1 MKVIRSFLASVV
13 LLLPFAP
20 TAQSAELVIG
30 EWTPVFKGIELSI
43 STNLPVVGAPIAR
56 RQVAYALR
64 IDLTDPDVEFFTTP
78 RIESNYVAGSREVAG
93 YTPTDFLVRNGLQ
106 AVINAGYF
114 SPGTYYSPPGTPMN
128 AHGLLVSQGDVVSS
142 TDSPTYAATLTF
154 NETNGPT
161 FIRSNLPPASN
172 DGVYT
177 AIAGNAA
184 ILVGGTNVGTQ
195 ILDLDPRTVAGIS
208 GDRRYLYFV
217 AIDGRQPGYSDG
229 ANMFEAAQW
238 LQAVG
243 AHDGINLDGGGSTTL
258 VFETSTGQPLRINR
272 SSAVADSG
280 NERTVGGHFG
290 IYAKPVPG
298 FINDVVAEPGINSA
312 KISFTTIQPAISEVH
327 YGTTEELGTSGG
339 TTAAEQSE
347 HSFTITGL
355 TPETGYYY
363 QITALSN
370 DVPQVSPLF
379 FFTTT
384 NLTSTNLVFD
394 FTNSWKYFY
403 TSLDVVNWKDTGFN
417 AASWASG
424 PGLLWVDTRATPTPE
439 VEPRNTEM
447 PQNIAAGFPFI
458 TYYFRT
464 HFEIEDLSRLSALLF
479 QGKIDDGAAFYLNGT
494 EIYRLRLPVG
504 ATYTTIANGFPCAG
518 DANCI
523 DEFKIPMASLPS
535 LKEGDNVLAVEVHN
549 YNARSNDITFGLA
562 VHQIN
567 SLQVVTPALLSIARV
582 EGGIEIKWDGAGG
595 MLQSAPAPDGP
606 WEDLQAYSGSQA
618 VIPLGEENRFYRLQ
632 R

>member
-1 MKVIRSFLASVV
+1 MKVIRSFLASVT
-13 LLLPFAP
+13 LLLSLAVSH
-20 TAQSAELVIG
+20 SAEPVIG
-30 EWTPVFKGIELSI
+30 EWKPVFKGIELSV
-43 STNLPVVGAPIAR
+43 STNLPGVGAPIPR
-56 RQVAYALR
+56 RQVTYALR
-64 IDLTDPDVEFFTTP
+64 VDLMDPDVEFFTTP
-78 RIESNYVAGSREVAG
+78 RIEFNYVEGDREVAG
-93 YTPTDFLVRNGLQ
+93 YTPTDFLARNDLQ
-106 AVINAGYF
+106 VVINGGYF
-114 SPGTYYSPPGTPMN
+114 SPGTYYSPPGTPMDVR
-128 AHGLLVSQGDVVSS
+128 GLIVSQGILVSP
-142 TDSPTYAATLTF
+142 TDSPEYAATLTF

-161 FIRSNLPPASN
+161 FIPSNWPPAST

-177 AIAGNAA
+177 AIAGNEA
-184 ILVGGTNVGTQ
+184 ILVGGTNVGTRF
-195 ILDLDPRTVAGIS
+195 DVEPRTVAGLS
-208 GDRRYLYFV
+208 EDRRYLFLV

-229 ANMFEAAQW
+229 AYLSEAAQW
-238 LQAVG
+238 LEALG

-280 NERTVGGHFG
+280 RERTVGGHFG

-312 KISFTTIQPAISEVH
+312 RISFTTIQPATSELH
-327 YGTTEELGTSGG
+327 YGVTEELGTPGG
-339 TTAAEQSE
+339 TASTEQTE

-355 TPETGYYY
+355 TSETGYYY

-394 FTNSWKYFY
+394 FTNSWSYFY
-403 TSLDVVNWKDTGFN
+403 TSLNGVNWKDSSFVDT
-417 AASWASG
+417 SWASG
-424 PGLLWVDTRATPTPE
+424 PGLLWVDTRSTPTPD
-439 VEPRNTEM
+439 VEPRNTQK
-447 PQNIAAGFPFI
+447 PQNSAAGYPFT

-464 HFEIEDLSRLSALLF
+464 HFQIDDLSQTSALLF
-479 QGKIDDGAAFYLNGT
+479 HGKIDDGAAFYLNGT

-504 ATYTTIANGFPCAG
+504 ATYTTRANAYPCGG

-523 DEFKIPMASLPS
+523 DEFKIPLASLPS
-535 LKEGDNVLAVEVHN
+535 LKEGDNLLAVEVHN
-549 YNARSNDITFGLA
+549 YDPRSNDITFGLA
-562 VHQIN
+562 LHRID

-582 EGGIEIKWDGAGG
+582 DGGIEIKWDGAGG
-595 MLQSAPAPDGP
+595 MLQFAPAPDGP
-606 WEDLQAYSGSQA
+606 WEDLQAYSGSQ
-618 VIPLGEENRFYRLQ
+618 VIIPLGEENRFYRLQ

>member
-1 MKVIRSFLASVV
+1 MKVIRSFLASII
-13 LLLPFAP
+13 LLFPFAP
-20 TAQSAELVIG
+20 IPQAAELVIG

-43 STNLPVVGAPIAR
+43 STNLPGIGAPIPR

-64 IDLTDPDVEFFTTP
+64 VDLTDPDVEFFTTP
-78 RIESNYVAGSREVAG
+78 RIEFNYVEGDREVAG
-93 YTPTDFLVRNGLQ
+93 YTPTDFLVRNELQ

-114 SPGTYYSPPGTPMN
+114 SPGTYYSPPGTPMDVR
-128 AHGLLVSQGDVVSS
+128 GLIVSQGTVVSP
-142 TDSPTYAATLTF
+142 TDSPEYAATLTF
-154 NETNGPT
+154 NDTNGPT
-161 FIRSNLPPASN
+161 FIPSNWPPAST

-177 AIAGNAA
+177 AVAGNEA
-184 ILVGGTNVGTQ
+184 ILVGGTNVGTRFD
-195 ILDLDPRTVAGIS
+195 IDPRTVAGLS
-208 GDRRYLYFV
+208 EDRRYLFLV

-229 ANMFEAAQW
+229 ATLFESAQW

-243 AHDGINLDGGGSTTL
+243 AHDGINLDGGGSTTI

-280 NERTVGGHFG
+280 KERTVGGHFG

-312 KISFTTIQPAISEVH
+312 KISFTTIQPATSELH
-327 YGTTEELGTSGG
+327 YGTTEELGTLGG
-339 TTAAEQSE
+339 QASTPQTE
-347 HSFTITGL
+347 HSFTLTGL

-370 DVPQVSPLF
+370 GLPQVSSLF

-384 NLTSTNLVFD
+384 NLTSTNLIFD
-394 FTNSWKYFY
+394 FTNSWSYFY
-403 TSLDVVNWKDTGFN
+403 TSLNGVNWKETNFID
-417 AASWASG
+417 ASWASG
-424 PGLLWVDTRATPTPE
+424 PGLLWVDTRSTPNAD
-439 VEPRNTEM
+439 VEPRTTEM
-447 PQNIAAGFPFI
+447 PQNTAAGYPFI

-464 HFEIEDLSRLSALLF
+464 HFQIDDLSQLSALLF
-479 QGKIDDGAAFYLNGT
+479 HGKIDDGAAFYLNGA
-494 EIYRLRLPVG
+494 EIYRLRLPL
-504 ATYTTIANGFPCAG
+504 AASYTTLANGFPCAG

-523 DEFKIPMASLPS
+523 DEFKIPIASLPS

-562 VHQIN
+562 LHQIN

-582 EGGIEIKWDGAGG
+582 EGGIEIKWDGDGG
-595 MLQSAPAPDGP
+595 MLQFAPAPDGP
-606 WEDLQAYSGSQA
+606 WEDLQANSGSQ
-618 VIPLGEENRFYRLQ
+618 VIIPIGEENRFYRLQ